1 MSKNHSHHSNSNL
14 KVAFFLNFGFTIL
27 EIIGGL
33 YTNSIAII
41 SDALHDL
48 GDSLSLGL
56 SWWLNKYSLKPSDKK
71 YSFGYKRFSLLGAVI
86 NSIVLIVGSFF
97 VLSEA
102 VPRIIE
108 PQESNAEGMLVFA
121 IIGILVNGAAV
132 FRLRGGKSL
141 NEKVITWHLLEDV
154 LGWFAVLVTSIF
166 LLFSDLYILDPILAV
181 LITLFVLWNVI
192 KRLRETL
199 MIFLQGVPTDI
210 NLEELE
216 RRLSDI
222 SEVHTIH
229 NTHIWS
235 FDGENHVL
243 TVHLVLKNDLSISNL
258 ILLKRKAKKIIRS
271 LSIIHSTIE
280 IEFEDEDCYM
290 NEQKKEI
297 TSGI

>member
-1 MSKNHSHHSNSNL
+1 MSKSHSHNTNSNL
-14 KVAFFLNFGFTIL
+14 KVAFFLNLGFTIL
-27 EIIGGL
+27 EVIGGI

-56 SWWLNKYSLKPSDKK
+56 SWWLNNYAQKPSDKRF
-71 YSFGYKRFSLLGAVI
+71 SFGYKRFSLLGALI
-86 NSIVLIVGSFF
+86 NSLVLIVGSFF

-108 PQESNAEGMLVFA
+108 PQHSNAQGMLIFA

-132 FRLRGGKSL
+132 FRLKGGKSL
-141 NEKVITWHLLEDV
+141 NERVVTWHLLEDV
-154 LGWFAVLVTSIF
+154 LGWVAVFVASIF
-166 LLFSDLYILDPILAV
+166 LLFSDLHILDPILGI
-181 LITLFVLWNVI
+181 LITLYVLWNVI

-199 MIFLQGVPTDI
+199 MIFLQGVPADVDI
-210 NLEELE
+210 EELE
-216 RRLSDI
+216 KKLSAI
-222 SEVHTIH
+222 SGVHSIH

-243 TVHLVLKNDLSISNL
+243 TIHIVLKNNLSVPNL
-258 ILLKRKAKKIIRS
+258 IILKRQAKNIIRS

-280 IEFEDEDCYM
+280 LEFEDEDCYM
-290 NEQKKEI
+290 DDKEN
-297 TSGI
+297 T

>member
-1 MSKNHSHHSNSNL
+1 MSKNHSHNTNSNL
-14 KVAFFLNFGFTIL
+14 KVAFFLNLGFTIL
-27 EIIGGL
+27 EVIGGI

-56 SWWLNKYSLKPSDKK
+56 SWWLNNYAKKPGDKRF
-71 YSFGYKRFSLLGAVI
+71 SFGYQRFSLLGALI
-86 NSIVLIVGSFF
+86 NSLVLIVGSFF

-108 PQESNAEGMLVFA
+108 PQHSNAQGMLIFA

-132 FRLRGGKSL
+132 FRLKGGKSL
-141 NEKVITWHLLEDV
+141 NERVVTWHLLEDV
-154 LGWFAVLVTSIF
+154 LGWVAVLIASIF
-166 LLFSDLYILDPILAV
+166 LLFSDLHILDPILGI
-181 LITLFVLWNVI
+181 LITLYVLWNVI

-199 MIFLQGVPTDI
+199 MIFLQGVPADVDI
-210 NLEELE
+210 EELE
-216 RRLSDI
+216 KKLTAI
-222 SEVHTIH
+222 SGVHSIH

-243 TVHLVLKNDLSISNL
+243 TIHIVLKNNLSIPNL
-258 ILLKRKAKKIIRS
+258 IILKRQAKNMIRS

-280 IEFEDEDCYM
+280 LEFEDEDCYM
-290 NEQKKEI
+290 NDKEN
-297 TSGI
+297 T